1 MRPKTGTLTP
11 GCSSSRQKGAGAERV
26 PSGVR
31 ERGSFPY
38 DPEVPGV
45 GASGVNLV
53 ENAWLIPVA
62 ALVGLVIWRYL
73 RNEPIIFATFGMS
86 MITATEVGERIATV
100 IRNIITMIFEVAQP
114 VLTALGIGQI
124 LVGLLLAL
132 GLRQEFLGWRL
143 IIAGLLTLV
152 FTYIVAPLLLSFI

>member
-1 MRPKTGTLTP
+1 
-11 GCSSSRQKGAGAERV
+11 V

-45 GASGVNLV
+45 GVSGVNLV

-62 ALVGLVIWRYL
+62 AFVGLVIWRYL
-73 RNEPIIFATFGMS
+73 RNEPIIFAVMP

-152 FTYIVAPLLLSFI
+152 FTYIVVPLLLSFI

>member
-1 MRPKTGTLTP
+1 VG
-11 GCSSSRQKGAGAERV
+11 V
-26 PSGVR
+26 SGVL
-31 ERGSFPY
+31 
-38 DPEVPGV
+38 V
-45 GASGVNLV
+45 GLV
-53 ENAWLIPVA
+53 EHVWLIAVA
-62 ALVGLVIWRYL
+62 AFVGLVIWRYL
-73 RNEPIIFATFGMS
+73 RNEPIIFAVMP

-152 FTYIVAPLLLSFI
+152 FTYIVVPLLLSFI

>member
-1 MRPKTGTLTP
+1 VG
-11 GCSSSRQKGAGAERV
+11 V
-26 PSGVR
+26 SGVL
-31 ERGSFPY
+31 
-38 DPEVPGV
+38 V
-45 GASGVNLV
+45 GLGEHV
-53 ENAWLIPVA
+53 WLIAVA
-62 ALVGLVIWRYL
+62 AFVGLVIWRYL
-73 RNEPIIFATFGMS
+73 RNEPIIFAVMP

-100 IRNIITMIFEVAQP
+100 IRNVITMIFEVAQP

>member
-1 MRPKTGTLTP
+1 
-11 GCSSSRQKGAGAERV
+11 V

-38 DPEVPGV
+38 DPEGPGV
-45 GASGVNLV
+45 GVSGVNLV
-53 ENAWLIPVA
+53 ENAWFIPVA
-62 ALVGLVIWRYL
+62 AFVGLVIWRYL
-73 RNEPIIFATFGMS
+73 RNEPIIFAVMP
-86 MITATEVGERIATV
+86 MITLSEVGNSIATV

>member
-1 MRPKTGTLTP
+1 
-11 GCSSSRQKGAGAERV
+11 V

-38 DPEVPGV
+38 DPEGPGV
-45 GASGVNLV
+45 GVSGVNLV

-62 ALVGLVIWRYL
+62 AFVGLVIWRYL
-73 RNEPIIFATFGMS
+73 RNEPIIFAVMPMMP
-86 MITATEVGERIATV
+86 MITLSEVGNSIATV

-143 IIAGLLTLV
+143 IIAGILTLV
-152 FTYIVAPLLLSFI
+152 FVYIIVPLLLSFI